1 MDTGRLVGVL
11 ATETAGMWHLSLV
24 IDHPADEAVSTMVVG
39 VGSRGWLLWSLGSKV
54 GNLQGRP
61 LGWGSPGVGSMPSQ
75 PSSHPLCQEAGAS
88 GDSVCPSTSQSPW
101 PCREQL
107 SGSQIICSSFS
118 TLQPWTGANSVVNM
132 GSDARLQ
139 RS

>member
-54 GNLQGRP
+54 GNPSGQAP
-61 LGWGSPGVGSMPSQ
+61 WLGEPWSWQHAQPAILPSFVPRSRGQWG
-75 PSSHPLCQEAGAS
+75 LCLS
-88 GDSVCPSTSQSPW
+88 IYFSV
-101 PCREQL
+101 
-107 SGSQIICSSFS
+107 
-118 TLQPWTGANSVVNM
+118 TLA
-132 GSDARLQ
+132 LQ
-139 RS
+139 RAALGLSDHMFQFLHTATLDWCQFCS

>member
-75 PSSHPLCQEAGAS
+75 PSFVSRSRGQWGLCLS
-88 GDSVCPSTSQSPW
+88 IYFSV
-101 PCREQL
+101 
-107 SGSQIICSSFS
+107 
-118 TLQPWTGANSVVNM
+118 TLA
-132 GSDARLQ
+132 LQ
-139 RS
+139 RAALGLSDHMFQFLHTATLDWCQFCS